1 MTLRGPLLIL
11 GFGGHA
17 RSVGDV
23 ALAAGFERLV
33 FFDEHAGDGE
43 AFEGH
48 RAQSTLPAPGEDRW
62 QAFPAAGDNA
72 RRERQCHDAPHPLAT
87 LVAPGATIGIG
98 ASLGEGTF
106 VARHA
111 HVGPLARIG
120 RGVIL
125 NTGCVVEHECAVG
138 DFAHISVNATVAGR
152 ARIGRRVMLG
162 AGAVVIDRV
171 SICDDVVVGAGAV
184 VVSDIATPGTYV
196 GIPARPLTLHPAPAG
211 R

>member
-1 MTLRGPLLIL
+1 MTVRGPLLIL

-33 FFDEHAGDGE
+33 FFDEHAREGE

-48 RAQSTLPAPGEDRW
+48 RALSVLPAPGEDHW

-87 LVAPGATIGIG
+87 IIAPGATIGVG
-98 ASLGEGTF
+98 ACLGEGTL
-106 VARHA
+106 VARNA

-125 NTGCVVEHECAVG
+125 NTGCIVEHECTVG
-138 DFAHISVNATVAGR
+138 DFSHVSVNATVAGR
-152 ARIGRRVMLG
+152 ARIGCRVMLG
-162 AGAVVIDRV
+162 AGAVVIDNV
-171 SICDDVVVGAGAV
+171 SICDDAVIGAGAV
-184 VVSDIATPGTYV
+184 VTRDITTPGTYV
-196 GIPARPLTLHPAPAG
+196 GVPARRISVLRPSSA
-211 R
+211 